1 MKFSMTSDAYD
12 ADQSIEERLIHFSNA
27 GFSHI
32 HWCEQ
37 ATSDK
42 LYTPE
47 DADGIRRAADMVG
60 LKIQNIHSVWRFDG
74 NRPFSERDWYEL
86 NRNRIE
92 FISQLGGDCI
102 VLHIPQNLSDRYV
115 ESDRKESERLINLLQ
130 PVARKHGVRLAIENM
145 ENAPCR
151 PLFDYLFALFAPDEL
166 GFCFDSGHAHITG
179 ELEILE
185 HYMDRLILTHLH
197 DNRGRADEHLLPGHG
212 TINWKPI
219 ISSLKKNPDLRI
231 INIEVFWSGD
241 VPKDQWS
248 QMAYRSIADLWG
260 S

>member
-1 MKFSMTSDAYD
+1 MTSDAYD
-12 ADQSIEERLIHFSNA
+12 ADQSIDERLLHFSKA

-42 LYTPE
+42 IYTPE
-47 DADGIRRAADMVG
+47 DADGIRRTADMYG

-74 NRPFSERDWYEL
+74 NRPFTERDWYEL

-102 VLHIPQNLSDRYV
+102 VLHIPQNFSDRYIQS
-115 ESDRKESERLINLLQ
+115 ERTESERLINLLQ

-151 PLFDYLFALFAPDEL
+151 PLFDYLFTIFAPDEL

-185 HYMDRLILTHLH
+185 RYMDRLILTHLH
-197 DNRGRADEHLLPGHG
+197 DNRGHADEHLLPGQG
-212 TINWKPI
+212 TINWAPI
-219 ISSLKKNPDLRI
+219 ISCLKKNPDLRT
-231 INIEVFWSGD
+231 INIEVFWTGD

-248 QMAYRSIADLWG
+248 QLAYRSITELWG